1 MTDLQ
6 AFDIVN
12 PNNFNNRNEIFYSFL
27 NKFIKFKKVKKLYAA
42 HSVKAGLEF
51 VDSILDALNL
61 QAEVSE
67 KDLAKIPKKGA
78 FAIVSNLPMGGLEAL
93 ILAKIILQV
102 RDDFKIVSTARFHE
116 MGPLECLTL
125 PLNEKEKKSKKPC
138 LKCAKRILEYLE
150 NGGAL
155 AFFPSSG
162 PATFSRNIKLVVDN
176 QWNTKITKIIK
187 IANIPVIP
195 VFFNDSFR
203 RIYHTLGNLHPV
215 IQSFFVQK
223 EMLKKRD
230 SIINF
235 RIGTPIKPVE
245 QEKFKDIWRYTRF
258 LRARVYALGAKSP
271 LDVNKFFKY
280 KKKFKISKVQ
290 PIAPAVDSKLIIDE
304 INTAKEDYLLH
315 SQKEFDIICAPVS
328 ALPNVLTEI
337 GRLREITFREVGEG
351 TNKSLDIDEYDL
363 YYNHLLIWDRE
374 NEKIVGAY
382 RIGRGDEII
391 EKYSIK
397 GFYINSLF
405 NIKKAMIPVLRESL
419 EMGRSFIVKEYQ
431 RKPLSLFLLWKGIL
445 YFLLKNP
452 QYRYL
457 IGPVSISQ
465 DFSELAKSLIVNF
478 FSTYYYEENLGK
490 YVKPRKK
497 YKVNVEDFDK
507 QIILQDIG
515 NNLNKLDKYIKDI
528 EPNAG
533 IPVLFKKYM
542 TLGAK
547 TIAFNVD
554 PKFNNCL
561 DGLMILDI
569 FNVSEDI
576 LKALAKDLDDSEVLN
591 RFKISEIK
599 GLNK

>member
-1 MTDLQ
+1 MQ
-6 AFDIVN
+6 F
-12 PNNFNNRNEIFYSFL
+12 
-27 NKFIKFKKVKKLYAA
+27 
-42 HSVKAGLEF
+42 
-51 VDSILDALNL
+51 
-61 QAEVSE
+61 
-67 KDLAKIPKKGA
+67 
-78 FAIVSNLPMGGLEAL
+78 
-93 ILAKIILQV
+93 
-102 RDDFKIVSTARFHE
+102 
-116 MGPLECLTL
+116 
-125 PLNEKEKKSKKPC
+125 
-138 LKCAKRILEYLE
+138 
-150 NGGAL
+150 
-155 AFFPSSG
+155 
-162 PATFSRNIKLVVDN
+162 
-176 QWNTKITKIIK
+176 
-187 IANIPVIP
+187 
-195 VFFNDSFR
+195 
-203 RIYHTLGNLHPV
+203 
-215 IQSFFVQK
+215 
-223 EMLKKRD
+223 
-230 SIINF
+230 
-235 RIGTPIKPVE
+235 
-245 QEKFKDIWRYTRF
+245 
-258 LRARVYALGAKSP
+258 
-271 LDVNKFFKY
+271 
-280 KKKFKISKVQ
+280 
-290 PIAPAVDSKLIIDE
+290 LIIEE
-304 INTAKEDYLLH
+304 INAAKEDYLLH

-328 ALPNVLTEI
+328 VLPNVLTEI

-351 TNKSLDIDEYDL
+351 TNKSIDVDEYDL

-374 NEKIVGAY
+374 NQKIVGAY
-382 RIGRGDEII
+382 RIGKGDEII
-391 EKYSIK
+391 AKYSIK

-405 NIKKAMIPVLRESL
+405 NIKKGMMPILKESL

-465 DFSELAKSLIVNF
+465 DFSELAKSLIVSF
-478 FSTYYYEENLGK
+478 FGTYYYDNYLGK

-515 NNLNKLDKYIKDI
+515 NDLNRLDKYIKDI

-542 TLGAK
+542 SLGAK

-569 FNVSEDI
+569 FNVSEDL
-576 LKALAKDLDDSEVLN
+576 LKALAKDLDDSEVLK